1 MGWQTLSSLY
11 ALKYKGIMMRR
22 IEYAIALGLLS
33 LSILLKVGSVVALYK
48 LYTHTEELP
57 HDLAYK
63 TEIKRIK
70 IQTDRPIQ

>member
-1 MGWQTLSSLY
+1 
-11 ALKYKGIMMRR
+11 MMRR
-22 IEYAIALGLLS
+22 IEHVIALGLLS

-57 HDLAYK
+57 YKLAHK

-70 IQTDRPIQ
+70 GQTHRPVQ